1 MRTKQGACT
10 LAIHTANKHGAVR
23 TTTSPQ
29 RSKHN
34 SGSGG
39 ESVVYQDPRA
49 EFLFLLGINLSI
61 NPLLMGQLWVSASHL
76 QDANQAHKLRD
87 QPLGQRCSS
96 ASEWLF
102 KQGDARIDFSSRLK
116 GNHEGRGQECKRAPQ
131 SACIGCGNL
140 RVWMGA
146 VPRSPVTLRWSG
158 GLTEWPSREAV
169 NLQTQRG
176 KKLEARG
183 GQGWQ
188 GQHQQRSQ

>member
-1 MRTKQGACT
+1 MRLCAQ
-10 LAIHTANKHGAVR
+10 NKVHAHWQYTQQITSAEHAAVR
-23 TTTSPQ
+23 TRTRTSPQ

-34 SGSGG
+34 IRSGG
-39 ESVVYQDPRA
+39 EPVVYQDPRA

-116 GNHEGRGQECKRAPQ
+116 ENHEGRGQECNSVCLHRLWQ
-131 SACIGCGNL
+131 SASLDGSYPK
-140 RVWMGA
+140 
-146 VPRSPVTLRWSG
+146 VPSHPPLI
-158 GLTEWPSREAV
+158 
-169 NLQTQRG
+169 RG
-176 KKLEARG
+176 PDRMT
-183 GQGWQ
+183 
-188 GQHQQRSQ
+188 